1 MASTDDVR
9 AIDDPRALR
18 ALAHPLRLRL
28 LTALSF
34 GGEATATQLAEELGE
49 SSGSTSYHLRQLAR
63 YGFVEEA
70 EAEDA
75 RSRPW
80 RKTSRGIS
88 WSPVGVGPGHEDAAN
103 ELRRQLL
110 QRYAAELNAF
120 LTHESALDDPWR
132 DATIISDDATYLTLD
147 ELREV
152 SRRLHDVLAE
162 VRCDLG
168 GEPPE
173 GTRLVRFHLYGLPM
187 TEAMMEEARRG

>member
-9 AIDDPRALR
+9 AIDDPRVLR

-28 LTALSF
+28 LAALSF

-88 WSPVGVGPGHEDAAN
+88 WSPIGEGPGHEDAAT

-110 QRYAAELNAF
+110 QRYAAEVNAY
-120 LTHESALDDPWR
+120 LGHEAELDDEWR
-132 DATIISDDATYLTLD
+132 EAAILADDASYLTVD

-152 SRRLHDVLAE
+152 WRRLHDVLAE
-162 VRCDLG
+162 VRCDLA
-168 GEPPE
+168 GEPPA
-173 GTRLVRFHLYGLPM
+173 GARLVRFHLYGLPM
-187 TEAMMEEARRG
+187 TDAMMEEARRG